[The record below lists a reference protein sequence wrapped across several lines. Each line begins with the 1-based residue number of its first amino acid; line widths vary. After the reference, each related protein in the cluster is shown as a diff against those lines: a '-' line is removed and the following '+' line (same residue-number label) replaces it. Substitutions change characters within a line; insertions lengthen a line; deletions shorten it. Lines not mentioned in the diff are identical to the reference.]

1 MALIGL
7 KNFYY
12 AVISADT
19 SPEGSTAGSTTY
31 GALKKLGNAV
41 SVDINPA
48 INKAI
53 LHGDDMAVATDI
65 SFGEVTVTLETTD
78 IPLEDQA
85 ILLGHTYDSTT
96 SALTAKSSDV
106 APYVGIAF
114 ESEKHNGGI
123 RCVKLLKGKFSPSQE
138 TINTRGENIE
148 YQTPKLEGTFV
159 ARQSDGAWKMIK
171 DVAASVSGGT
181 SSWYTSM

>member
-19 SPEGSTAGSTTY
+19 SPEGNTAGSTTY
-31 GALKKLGNAV
+31 GNMKKIGNAV
-41 SVDINPA
+41 SVDINPT
-48 INKAI
+48 INKQN
-53 LHGDDMAVATDI
+53 LYGDDMAVATDI
-65 SFGEVTVTLETTD
+65 SFGEITVTLETTD

-96 SALTAKSSDV
+96 SALTAKSEDV

-114 ESEKHNGGI
+114 ESQKHDGNV
-123 RCVKLLKGKFSPSQE
+123 RCVMLFKGKFAPSQE
-138 TINTRGENIE
+138 TINTKGENLE
-148 YQTPKLEGTFV
+148 YQVPKLEGTFV